1 MATKRKQR
9 KLTFIQYSC
18 ITGKAVW
25 LCHTLPYKSRWK
37 AYKTACLHEVERVR
51 NWGQTMAV
59 RKANILRLLSDCT
72 AHLPVSGELP
82 PEKKAAA
89 RQLHQIAEQQPECYR
104 MFYDHI
110 LEERRLRAELGRAYK
125 NKCYDKQEP

>member
-9 KLTFIQYSC
+9 KLSHIRYSC

-25 LCHTLPYKSRWK
+25 LSHSLPYKSLWK
-37 AYKTACLHEVERVR
+37 AYTGACRHEVERVR
-51 NWGQTMAV
+51 QWGQTMSR
-59 RKANILRLLSDCT
+59 RKANIQRLLSACT
-72 AHLPVSGELP
+72 DGLSVAGELP

-89 RQLHQIAEQQPECYR
+89 RQLHLMAEHQPECYR

-110 LEERRLRAELGRAYK
+110 QEERRRRAAHK
-125 NKCYDKQEP
+125 NKCYDKQGKAT